1 MYIRIKRQIDNIHQ
15 TDDRKTDE
23 LVAPV
28 LNYEY

>member
-1 MYIRIKRQIDNIHQ
+1 MYIRIKNNIHQ